1 MRGHGGGIMAKRVIV
16 EKFMVD
22 DQGIITQGKVDVL
35 VSTGKGT
42 GTDKVTYVKNMPHTL
57 DYTGCSLEDLADSAA
72 AGDVVSLQNSVWR
85 DLEYAISGE
94 RGKTTAMK
102 DWYGREV
109 VRGPVDPIKACM
121 KLTGKALTDAI
132 AQLQAKAAEEAKEA

>member
-1 MRGHGGGIMAKRVIV
+1 MAKRVIV

-22 DQGIITQGKVDVL
+22 ADGIITQGKVDVR

-85 DLEYAISGE
+85 DLGFDIEEE

-102 DWYGREV
+102 DWYGRTIT
-109 VRGPVDPIKACM
+109 RGPVDPIKACM
-121 KLTGKALTDAI
+121 KLTGKALADAI
-132 AQLQAKAAEEAKEA
+132 AQLQAKAAAEEAETE